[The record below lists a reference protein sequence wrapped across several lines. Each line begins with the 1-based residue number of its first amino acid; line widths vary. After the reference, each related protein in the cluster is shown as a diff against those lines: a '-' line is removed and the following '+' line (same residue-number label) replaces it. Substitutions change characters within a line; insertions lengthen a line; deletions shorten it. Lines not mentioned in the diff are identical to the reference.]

1 MKRSSFGR
9 FLQYAVPAAVFAA
22 MIAWLVIA
30 VGNAENVS
38 EKEQLLSVRKSIEK
52 GITMC
57 YATEGAYPAS
67 LEYLTENYGVYY
79 DSTKYTVH
87 YECFA
92 DNVRPGVTVVEKG
105 GINEKY

>member
-1 MKRSSFGR
+1 MKRSSLGR
-9 FLQYAVPAAVFAA
+9 FLQYAVPAVVFAA

-30 VGNAENVS
+30 VGNAQTVS
-38 EKEQLLSVRKSIEK
+38 EKEQLLSVKKSIEK

-57 YATEGAYPAS
+57 YAIEGAYPS
-67 LEYLTENYGVYY
+67 DTEYLTENYGVYY

-92 DNVRPGVTVVEKG
+92 DNVRPSVTVVEKG
-105 GINEKY
+105 G